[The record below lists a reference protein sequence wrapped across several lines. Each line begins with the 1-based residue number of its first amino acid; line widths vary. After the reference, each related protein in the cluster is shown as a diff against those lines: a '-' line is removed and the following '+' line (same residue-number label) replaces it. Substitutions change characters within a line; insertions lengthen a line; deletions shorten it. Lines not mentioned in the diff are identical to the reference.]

1 MQRSLLICTIV
12 VFFAAI
18 SLAARADVYKA
29 GDSLIGF
36 SAPDQHGTVVTFRAG
51 DARAILFDTPAATGA
66 SQPSPDPD
74 RFAKNHVLPVVNIS
88 DLSFL
93 KHKVAQTRMAAKTY
107 PLLVVDNKS
116 IAERFPVEQGKF
128 TVLFLNERGVITDIR
143 FAAPGTRIAGALDQ
157 QDSNQR
163 LTSPAV

>member
-1 MQRSLLICTIV
+1 MQRSLLNCTIV
-12 VFFAAI
+12 GFFVAI

-29 GDSLIGF
+29 GDSLVGF
-36 SAPDQHGTVVTFRAG
+36 SAPDQHGTIVTFRAG
-51 DARAILFDTPAATGA
+51 DARVILFDTPAATGA

-116 IAERFPVEQGKF
+116 IAGRFPVQNGKF
-128 TVLFLNERGVITDIR
+128 TLLFLSEQGVITNIR
-143 FAAPGTRIAGALDQ
+143 FAAPGKELRELLANKTA
-157 QDSNQR
+157 
-163 LTSPAV
+163 TSG

>member
-12 VFFAAI
+12 VFFVAI

-36 SAPDQHGTVVTFRAG
+36 SAPDQHGADVTFRAG
-51 DARAILFDTPAATGA
+51 DARVDPFRYAGGDGA
-66 SQPSPDPD
+66 SQPSPEPD

-107 PLLVVDNKS
+107 RLLVVDNKS

-128 TVLFLNERGVITDIR
+128 TVLFLNEQGVITNIR
-143 FAAPGTRIAGALDQ
+143 FAAPGKELRELLINKTA
-157 QDSNQR
+157 
-163 LTSPAV
+163 TSG